1 MKKIIYK
8 IKYYFYKIFINIL
21 PKNKRSVCLQKKK
34 YYFEKFDKIA
44 FIMSKINGVNNI
56 FEIDKIKKYNID
68 LHVDGDNNEIIFG
81 DNLKLDGKL
90 IIDIHGNNN
99 KIHIGN
105 IVVGTQ
111 LFILAGF
118 PTCKTENSL
127 VEIGDMS
134 RFVNTEIM
142 LLENNSKLTIGQDC
156 MFAEQ
161 VKIHLSDTHSI
172 TDLSGNLINY
182 GGTVEI
188 GDRVWACR
196 EVKVLKRA
204 KISNDTVIAAN
215 SIVSSVFNESNV
227 ILAGIP
233 AKIIKRDVK
242 WSCTPPQ
249 IYKDNVENCKNEY

>member
-1 MKKIIYK
+1 MKNIYK
-8 IKYYFYKIFINIL
+8 LKYYFFKAL
-21 PKNKRSVCLQKKK
+21 SLLVV
-34 YYFEKFDKIA
+34 FDKQYCISKTRYYLSK
-44 FIMSKINGVNNI
+44 MNGDYHVLKKINGVNNQVDI
-56 FEIDKIKKYNID
+56 NKIKKYNIS
-68 LHVDGDNNEIIFG
+68 LHIDGDNNEIIFA
-81 DNLKLDGKL
+81 DNLKINGKL
-90 IIDIHGNNN
+90 IIDVNGNNN

-105 IVVGTQ
+105 IIVGTQ

-118 PTCKTENSL
+118 PTCKTKNSL

-172 TDLSGNLINY
+172 TDMSGNLINY
-182 GGTVEI
+182 GGNINI

-196 EVKVLKRA
+196 EVKILKRA
-204 KISNDTVIAAN
+204 KISSDTVIAAN
-215 SIVSSVFNESNV
+215 AIVSNIFNESNV

-233 AKIIKRDVK
+233 AKIVKRGIK

-249 IYKDNVENCKNEY
+249 IYKDNMENYKNEH